1 MERSY
6 LERTRPV
13 RLLPAQIKLTHDRE
27 PHEEPVAEAVVV
39 NELEDVLHTQVDQRH
54 ETLQAQAHI
63 SSSQGLSRK
72 ALASPLISHKST
84 PLSSPQSP
92 QLSFSVPTP
101 FTTLV
106 STPRSFPIKSVA
118 FFSPFFKLLPG

>member
-72 ALASPLISHKST
+72 ALASPLYLPQIHPLVKSSVSPTVLFCSH
-84 PLSSPQSP
+84 PVYH
-92 QLSFSVPTP
+92 LSFNTS
-101 FTTLV
+101 
-106 STPRSFPIKSVA
+106 
-118 FFSPFFKLLPG
+118 LLSY